1 VKRNRAISERN
12 CTVNM
17 WTNDWRR
24 LELISAEGVEAID
37 MNALR
42 ILEEVGLRITY
53 EPTLEL
59 LRDAG
64 LKVDGDTV
72 HFDRGFVRE
81 ALAQAPASFELR
93 ARSPRMNFV
102 VGGNHMV
109 NSPTGGAP
117 FVSDLD
123 GGRRPGNVE
132 DYIELVK
139 AAHMSP
145 QIHCVD
151 SGIVETMD
159 LPRET
164 RHLDMDYL
172 VMRYSDKPLMTVGAT
187 YETTRDCVEMAAIL
201 FGGGEAIEETPGLI
215 GVANPVSPLVWDDHM
230 LGSMHALASANQPV
244 IFTPFLMAGTS
255 APVTMAGGVAQWC
268 AENLAGI
275 AIVQTIR
282 PGCPVVF
289 GGYLTATDMALG
301 QPTLGSPEWSMGI
314 LAGAQMARHYGLPFR
329 GGGGWSSA
337 KTVDA
342 QSGYE
347 TVMGVW
353 PALLSGTNFMLHA
366 AGALESTMIISAEK
380 MVLDFEVLRMFEW
393 MLDPGLPVDDE
404 TLAFDAIA
412 KTGPG
417 GLYLALP
424 HTADNFRSA
433 LYRSELASLEDVNLW
448 TEQGS
453 KDTLVRANERYRE
466 ILEAYE
472 DPGLDD
478 AIDAELQEFMARRKS
493 EIKTSTGGN

>member
-1 VKRNRAISERN
+1 M
-12 CTVNM
+12 NM
-17 WTNDWRR
+17 WTNDWPR

-37 MNALR
+37 ANALR
-42 ILEEVGLRITY
+42 ILEEVGHRVTY
-53 EPTLEL
+53 EPTLAL
-59 LRDAG
+59 LRSAG

-72 HFDRGFVRE
+72 RFDRGFVRE
-81 ALAQAPASFELR
+81 ALARAPASFELR
-93 ARSPRMNFV
+93 ARNPRMNFV

-132 DYIELVK
+132 DYIKLVK
-139 AAHMSP
+139 AAHVSP
-145 QIHCVD
+145 QIHCID

-159 LPRET
+159 LPLET

-172 VMRYSDKPLMTVGAT
+172 VMRYSDKPVMTGGAT
-187 YETTRDCVEMAAIL
+187 YETAKDGVEMAAIL
-201 FGGGEAIEETPGLI
+201 FGGTEAIEETPGVI
-215 GVANPVSPLVWDDHM
+215 GIVNPVSPLVWDDRM
-230 LGSMHALASANQPV
+230 LGALHALASANQPV

-255 APVTMAGGVAQWC
+255 APVTMAGGMAQWC

-275 AIVQTIR
+275 AIAQAIR

-301 QPTLGSPEWSMGI
+301 QPTQGSPEWAMGI

-329 GGGGWSSA
+329 GAGGWSSA

-347 TVMGVW
+347 SVMGVW

-380 MVLDFEVLRMFEW
+380 MVMDFEVLRMFEW
-393 MLDPGLPVDDE
+393 MLDPGLPVDDD

-417 GLYLALP
+417 GMYLASP
-424 HTADNFRSA
+424 HTAANYRSA

-453 KDTLVRANERYRE
+453 KDTLLRANERYKR

-478 AIDAELQEFMARRKS
+478 AIDAELQEFMAKRKS
-493 EIKTSTGGN
+493 EIDTSTRGG

>member
-1 VKRNRAISERN
+1 
-12 CTVNM
+12 M
-17 WTNDWRR
+17 WTNDWPR

-37 MNALR
+37 ANALR
-42 ILEEVGLRITY
+42 ILEEVGHRITY

-59 LRDAG
+59 LRGAG
-64 LKVDGDTV
+64 LKIDGDTV

-81 ALAQAPASFELR
+81 ALARAPSSFELR
-93 ARSPRMNFV
+93 ARNPRMNFV

-132 DYIELVK
+132 DYIKLVK
-139 AAHMSP
+139 VAHMSP
-145 QIHCVD
+145 QIHCID

-159 LPRET
+159 LPVET

-172 VMRYSDKPLMTVGAT
+172 VMRYSDKPLMTGGAT
-187 YETTRDCVEMAAIL
+187 YETTKDAMEMAAIL
-201 FGGGEAIEETPGLI
+201 FGGAEAIEETPGVI
-215 GVANPVSPLVWDDHM
+215 GIVNPVSPLVWDDRM
-230 LGSMHALASANQPV
+230 LGSMHALANANQAV

-301 QPTLGSPEWSMGI
+301 QPTLGSPEWAMGI

-329 GGGGWSSA
+329 GAGGWSSA

-380 MVLDFEVLRMFEW
+380 MIMDFEVLRMFEW
-393 MLDPGLPVDDE
+393 MLDPGLPVNDD

-412 KTGPG
+412 KAGPG
-417 GLYLALP
+417 GMYLASS
-424 HTADNFRSA
+424 HTRANFRSA

-453 KDTLVRANERYRE
+453 KDTLVRANERYKG

-478 AIDAELQEFMARRKS
+478 AIDAELQEFMAKRKS
-493 EIKTSTGGN
+493 AIETSTGGD

>member
-1 VKRNRAISERN
+1 
-12 CTVNM
+12 M
-17 WTNDWRR
+17 WTNDWPR

-37 MNALR
+37 ANALR
-42 ILEEVGLRITY
+42 VLEEVGHRITY
-53 EPTLEL
+53 EPTLDL

-81 ALAQAPASFELR
+81 ALARAPANFELR
-93 ARSPRMNFV
+93 GRNPRMNFV

-132 DYIELVK
+132 DYIKLVK

-159 LPRET
+159 LPLDT
-164 RHLDMDYL
+164 KHLDMDYL
-172 VMRYSDKPLMTVGAT
+172 VMRYSDKPLMTVGAS
-187 YETTRDCVEMAAIL
+187 YETSKDGVEMAAIL
-201 FGGGEAIEETPGLI
+201 FGGAEVIEETPGVV
-215 GVANPVSPLVWDDHM
+215 GVVNPVSPLVWDDNM

-244 IFTPFLMAGTS
+244 IVTPFLTAGTS
-255 APVTMAGGVAQWC
+255 APVTMAGGVVQWC

-301 QPTLGSPEWSMGI
+301 QPTQGSPEWAMGI

-329 GGGGWSSA
+329 GAGGWSSA

-366 AGALESTMIISAEK
+366 AGALVTTMIVSAEK
-380 MVLDFEVLRMFEW
+380 MVMDFEVLRMFEW
-393 MLDPGLPVDDE
+393 MLDPGLPVNDD

-412 KTGPG
+412 NAGPG
-417 GLYLALP
+417 GMYLASS
-424 HTADNFRSA
+424 HTVANFRSA
-433 LYRSELASLEDVNLW
+433 LYRSELASLEDVDLW
-448 TEQGS
+448 TERGS
-453 KDTLVRANERYRE
+453 KDTLVRANERYKQ

-478 AIDAELQEFMARRKS
+478 AIDAELQEFMAKRKA
-493 EIKTSTGGN
+493 EIKTSTGGG

>member
-1 VKRNRAISERN
+1 
-12 CTVNM
+12 M
-17 WTNDWRR
+17 WTNDWPR
-24 LELISAEGVEAID
+24 LELISAESVEAID
-37 MNALR
+37 ATALR
-42 ILEEVGLRITY
+42 ILEEVGHRVIY
-53 EPTLEL
+53 EPTLKL

-64 LKVDGDTV
+64 LKVDGDLV

-81 ALAQAPASFELR
+81 ALARAPSSFELQ
-93 ARSPRMNFV
+93 ARNPEMGFV

-109 NSPTGGAP
+109 NCPTGGAP

-132 DYIELVK
+132 DYIKLVK

-145 QIHCVD
+145 QIHCID

-159 LPRET
+159 LPVET
-164 RHLDMDYL
+164 KPLDMDYL
-172 VMRYSDKPLMTVGAT
+172 VMRYSDKPLMTGGAS
-187 YETTRDCVEMAAIL
+187 YETTKDGVKMAAIL
-201 FGGGEAIEETPGLI
+201 FGGAEAIEETPGVI
-215 GVANPVSPLVWDDHM
+215 GVVNPVSPLVWDDNM
-230 LGSMHALASANQPV
+230 LGSMHALARANQPV
-244 IFTPFLMAGTS
+244 IVTPFLMAGTS

-301 QPTLGSPEWSMGI
+301 QPTQGSPEWAMGI

-329 GGGGWSSA
+329 GAGGWSSA

-366 AGALESTMIISAEK
+366 AGALESTMVVSAEK
-380 MVLDFEVLRMFEW
+380 MVMDFEVLRMFEW
-393 MLDPGLPVDDE
+393 MLDPGLPVNDE

-417 GLYLALP
+417 GMYLASS
-424 HTADNFRSA
+424 HTAANFRSA
-433 LYRSELASLEDVNLW
+433 LYRSELASLEDVNFW

-453 KDTLVRANERYRE
+453 KDTLVRANELYKQM
-466 ILEAYE
+466 LAAYE
-472 DPGLDD
+472 DPGMDD
-478 AIDAELQEFMARRKS
+478 AIDAKLQEFMARRKS
-493 EIKTSTGGN
+493 EIKASTGND

>member
-1 VKRNRAISERN
+1 
-12 CTVNM
+12 M
-17 WTNDWRR
+17 WTNDWPR

-37 MNALR
+37 ATALR
-42 ILEEVGLRITY
+42 ILEEVGQRILH
-53 EPTLEL
+53 EPTLEM

-72 HFDRGFVRE
+72 YFDRGFVRE
-81 ALAQAPASFELR
+81 ALARAPASFELR
-93 ARSPRMNFV
+93 ARNPEMSFV
-102 VGGNHMV
+102 IGGNHMV

-132 DYIELVK
+132 DYIKLVK

-145 QIHCVD
+145 QIHCID

-159 LPRET
+159 LPQET

-172 VMRYSDKPLMTVGAT
+172 AMRYSDKPLMTAGAS
-187 YETTRDCVEMAAIL
+187 YETSKNGVKMAAIL
-201 FGGGEAIEETPGLI
+201 FGGAQAIEETPGLI
-215 GVANPVSPLVWDDHM
+215 GIVNPVSPLVWEENM
-230 LGSMHALASANQPV
+230 LGSMHALASANQAV
-244 IFTPFLMAGTS
+244 IVTPFLMAGTS

-268 AENLAGI
+268 AENLACI
-275 AIVQTIR
+275 AMIQTVR

-301 QPTLGSPEWSMGI
+301 QPTQGSPEWAMGV

-329 GGGGWSSA
+329 GAGGWSSA
-337 KTVDA
+337 KLVDA

-347 TVMGVW
+347 TVMGIW

-380 MVLDFEVLRMFEW
+380 MVMDFEVLRMFEW
-393 MLDPGLPVDDE
+393 MLAPGLPVNDD

-417 GLYLALP
+417 GLFLASP
-424 HTADNFRSA
+424 HTAAHYRSA

-448 TEQGS
+448 TERGS
-453 KDTLVRANERYRE
+453 KDARVRANERYKA

-472 DPGLDD
+472 DPGLDE
-478 AIDAELQEFMARRKS
+478 AIDAELREFMAKRKS
-493 EIKTSTGGN
+493 EIETST

>member
-1 VKRNRAISERN
+1 M
-12 CTVNM
+12 NM
-17 WTNDWRR
+17 WTNNWQR
-24 LELISAEGVEAID
+24 LELISTENVEAID
-37 MNALR
+37 ATALR
-42 ILEEVGLRITY
+42 ILEEVGHRIVY
-53 EPTLEL
+53 EPTLKL

-64 LKVDGDTV
+64 LKVDGDLV

-81 ALAQAPASFELR
+81 ALARAPSSFKLR
-93 ARSPRMNFV
+93 ARNPGMGFV

-132 DYIELVK
+132 DYIKLVK

-145 QIHCVD
+145 QIHCID

-159 LPRET
+159 LPQET

-172 VMRYSDKPLMTVGAT
+172 VMRYSDKPLMIGGGS
-187 YETTRDCVEMAAIL
+187 YETSKDGVEMAAIL
-201 FGGGEAIEETPGLI
+201 
-215 GVANPVSPLVWDDHM
+215 
-230 LGSMHALASANQPV
+230 
-244 IFTPFLMAGTS
+244 
-255 APVTMAGGVAQWC
+255 
-268 AENLAGI
+268 
-275 AIVQTIR
+275 
-282 PGCPVVF
+282 F

-301 QPTLGSPEWSMGI
+301 QPTLGSPEWAMGI

-329 GGGGWSSA
+329 GAGGWSSA

-380 MVLDFEVLRMFEW
+380 MIMDFEVLRMFEW
-393 MLDPGLPVDDE
+393 MLDPGLPVSDD

-412 KTGPG
+412 KAGPG
-417 GLYLALP
+417 GMYLASS
-424 HTADNFRSA
+424 HTRANFRSA

-453 KDTLVRANERYRE
+453 KDTLVRANERYKG

-478 AIDAELQEFMARRKS
+478 AIDAELQEFMAKRKS
-493 EIKTSTGGN
+493 AIETSTGGD

>member
-1 VKRNRAISERN
+1 MSGAHDLKDDPEYYVKHK
-12 CTVNM
+12 
-17 WTNDWRR
+17 DKF
-24 LELISAEGVEAID
+24 
-37 MNALR
+37 
-42 ILEEVGLRITY
+42 
-53 EPTLEL
+53 
-59 LRDAG
+59 
-64 LKVDGDTV
+64 LKD
-72 HFDRGFVRE
+72 FDK
-81 ALAQAPASFELR
+81 QAPASFELQ
-93 ARSPRMNFV
+93 ARNPEMSFV
-102 VGGNHMV
+102 IGGNHMV

-132 DYIELVK
+132 DYIKLVK

-145 QIHCVD
+145 QIHCID

-159 LPRET
+159 LPQPT

-172 VMRYSDKPLMTVGAT
+172 AMRYSDKPLMTGGAS
-187 YETTRDCVEMAAIL
+187 YETSRNGVKMAAIL
-201 FGGGEAIEETPGLI
+201 FGGAEAIEQTPGLI
-215 GVANPVSPLVWDDHM
+215 GIVNPVSPLVWDDRM
-230 LGSMHALASANQPV
+230 LGALHALASANQPV

-255 APVTMAGGVAQWC
+255 APVTMAGGMAQWC

-275 AIVQTIR
+275 AIAQTIR

-301 QPTLGSPEWSMGI
+301 QPTQGSPEWAMGI

-329 GGGGWSSA
+329 GAGGWSSA

-380 MVLDFEVLRMFEW
+380 MVMDFEVLRMFEW
-393 MLDPGLPVDDE
+393 MLTPGLPVNDD
-404 TLAFDAIA
+404 TLAYDAIA

-417 GLYLALP
+417 GMYLASP
-424 HTADNFRSA
+424 HTAATYRSA
-433 LYRSELASLEDVNLW
+433 LYRSELASLEEENVW
-448 TEQGS
+448 TEKGS
-453 KDTLVRANERYRE
+453 KDTLVRANERYKA

-478 AIDAELQEFMARRKS
+478 AIDAELQEFMAKRKS
-493 EIKTSTGGN
+493 EINTSTRGD

>member
-1 VKRNRAISERN
+1 
-12 CTVNM
+12 M
-17 WTNDWRR
+17 WTNDWPR
-24 LELISAEGVEAID
+24 LELICAEGVEAID
-37 MNALR
+37 ATALR
-42 ILEEVGLRITY
+42 VLEEVGHRVTY
-53 EPTLEL
+53 KPTLEL

-64 LKVDGDTV
+64 LKVDGETV

-81 ALAQAPASFELR
+81 ALAKAPASFELR
-93 ARSPRMNFV
+93 ARNPRMNFV

-132 DYIELVK
+132 DYIKLVK

-159 LPRET
+159 LPLET

-172 VMRYSDKPLMTVGAT
+172 VMRYSDKPLMTGGAS
-187 YETTRDCVEMAAIL
+187 YETTKDGVKMAAIL
-201 FGGGEAIEETPGLI
+201 FGGTEAIEQTPGVI
-215 GVANPVSPLVWDDHM
+215 GIVNPVSPLVWDDNM

-244 IFTPFLMAGTS
+244 IVTPFLTAGTS

-301 QPTLGSPEWSMGI
+301 QPTQGSPEWAMGI

-329 GGGGWSSA
+329 GAGGWSSA

-347 TVMGVW
+347 TVMGIW

-380 MVLDFEVLRMFEW
+380 MVMDFEVLRMFEW
-393 MLDPGLPVDDE
+393 MLDPGLPVNDE
-404 TLAFDAIA
+404 TLAFDTIV

-417 GLYLALP
+417 GMYLASS
-424 HTADNFRSA
+424 HTVANFRSA

-448 TEQGS
+448 IEKGS
-453 KDTLVRANERYRE
+453 KDTLVRANERYKK

-478 AIDAELQEFMARRKS
+478 AIDAELREFMAKRKS
-493 EIKTSTGGN
+493 DIETSTGGN

>member
-1 VKRNRAISERN
+1 
-12 CTVNM
+12 
-17 WTNDWRR
+17 
-24 LELISAEGVEAID
+24 
-37 MNALR
+37 
-42 ILEEVGLRITY
+42 
-53 EPTLEL
+53 
-59 LRDAG
+59 
-64 LKVDGDTV
+64 
-72 HFDRGFVRE
+72 VRE
-81 ALAQAPASFELR
+81 ALARAPARFELR
-93 ARSPRMNFV
+93 ARNPRMNFV

-132 DYIELVK
+132 DYIKLVK
-139 AAHMSP
+139 VAHMSP

-159 LPRET
+159 LPLET

-172 VMRYSDKPLMTVGAT
+172 VMRYSDKPLMTGGAN
-187 YETTRDCVEMAAIL
+187 YETTKDGVEMAAIL
-201 FGGGEAIEETPGLI
+201 FGGAETIEETPGVI
-215 GVANPVSPLVWDDHM
+215 GVVNPVSPLVWDDHM

-244 IFTPFLMAGTS
+244 IVTPFLMAGTS

-289 GGYLTATDMALG
+289 GGYLTATDMTLG
-301 QPTLGSPEWSMGI
+301 QPTLGSPEWAMGI
-314 LAGAQMARHYGLPFR
+314 LAGGQMARHYGLPFR
-329 GGGGWSSA
+329 GAGGWSSA

-347 TVMGVW
+347 AVMGVW

-380 MVLDFEVLRMFEW
+380 MIMDFEVLRMFEW
-393 MLDPGLPVDDE
+393 MLDPGLPVNDD

-412 KTGPG
+412 KAGPG
-417 GLYLALP
+417 GMYLASS
-424 HTADNFRSA
+424 HTRANFRSA

-453 KDTLVRANERYRE
+453 KDTLVRANERYKA

-472 DPGLDD
+472 DPGMDD
-478 AIDAELQEFMARRKS
+478 AIDAELQEFMAKRKS
-493 EIKTSTGGN
+493 EIKTSTGGD